1 MMDHVRS
8 QVTASIYVLLCG
20 IRVKAMGEVLMP
32 LCAVKNRFTDL
43 EKRNVRKTVNSDER
57 T

>member
-1 MMDHVRS
+1 MDHVRS